1 MSASLVIRPASDADL
16 AAIAALLVA
25 QLRDHGNQLPDGA
38 LAAAATG
45 MLTRPQ
51 RGQFLLAVEGDDVV
65 GLAAL
70 SYLWTLERGGRAA
83 WLDELYVV
91 PARRG
96 AGIGARLLAAAL
108 AAAAAAGAVA
118 MDLEIETGHERAA
131 ALYQRAGFESLSR
144 TRWARALPAAPRE
157 TPAPA
162 LPLDGGCLCGALR
175 FRVSAAPLAVSHC
188 HCTLCRRA
196 SGAPLVTWATVPSAA
211 FGYLQGAPRE
221 WRATPSARRSFC
233 TGCGTPLTFQAD
245 ATPQLLDVTVA
256 SFDRPEAVPPTE
268 HVWVSR
274 RLPWL
279 QLDDDL
285 PRRPRGGGS

>member
-1 MSASLVIRPASDADL
+1 MAAIVIRPAGEADL
-16 AAIAALLVA
+16 AAISALLVA
-25 QLRDHGNQLPDGA
+25 QLREHGNTLPDEE
-38 LAAAATG
+38 LAAAAAG

-51 RGQFLLAVEGDDVV
+51 RGLFLLATDAGTAV

-96 AGIGARLLAAAL
+96 AGIGQRLLDAAR

-118 MDLEIETGHERAA
+118 MDLEIENGHERAA
-131 ALYQRAGFESLSR
+131 ALYRRNGFESLSR
-144 TRWARALPAAPRE
+144 TRWARPLAAAPS
-157 TPAPA
+157 PAPPLT

-175 FRVSAAPLAVSHC
+175 FRISAAPSAVSHC

-196 SGAPLVTWATVPSAA
+196 SGAPLVTWATVPSDA
-211 FGYLQGAPRE
+211 FRFVQGTPRQL
-221 WRATPSARRSFC
+221 RATPSARRTFC
-233 TGCGTPLTFQAD
+233 GDCGTPLTFQAD
-245 ATPQLLDVTVA
+245 ATPALLDVTVA
-256 SFDRPEAVPPTE
+256 SLDRPEAVPPTE
-268 HVWVSR
+268 HVWHTR

-279 QLDDDL
+279 ALDDDL
-285 PRRPRGGGS
+285 PRRPGGGGS